1 MDYYVS
7 DDEQI
12 EALKKWWQANW
23 GAITAGI
30 LIGLGMV
37 FGWQYWISYRASQ
50 AEQASVHYH
59 ALLQAAEQQDLAKAL
74 EQGQILRADYGNSAY
89 TVLAA
94 LELARLAVAAVDNTI
109 AIQQLEWVIKHA
121 RQDEIKDIARLR
133 LVRILLAEK
142 RYDEAEARLDEV
154 KNTGFTAEQ
163 EELKGDLY
171 VTRNDPDKARRAYQ
185 AALAARSGNVLLQ
198 MKLDN
203 LPSPAGK
210 E

>member
-7 DDEQI
+7 DDEQV

-23 GAITAGI
+23 GAIITGT
-30 LIGLGMV
+30 LIGLAVV
-37 FGWQYWISYRASQ
+37 FGWQYWTSHRASW

-59 ALLQAAEQQDLAKAL
+59 ALLQAAEQQDLARAL
-74 EQGQILRADYGNSAY
+74 EQGQVLRTDYGNSAY

-94 LELARLAVAAVDNTI
+94 LELARLAVAAADNTT
-109 AIQQLEWVIKHA
+109 AIQQLEWALKHA

-133 LVRILLAEK
+133 LVRLLLAEK

-154 KNTGFTAEQ
+154 KNTAFTAER

-171 VTRNDPDKARRAYQ
+171 MARNDPAKARQAYQ
-185 AALAARSGNVLLQ
+185 AALAARSGDVLVQ

-203 LPSPAGK
+203 LPPPAGK